1 MVNILVPVTLI
12 EMMIAIGLG
21 VMIKDILA
29 VARDWRLLLRAAA
42 ANYVLVPLATVG
54 LLLLFRANPMVSAGF
69 LILAACPGA
78 PYGPPATAIA
88 RGNVAAAVGLMV
100 LLAGSSAILAPL
112 VLGMVMPLVAGN
124 VQLTM
129 SAGKMVTTLLVT
141 QLLPLSIGVGVRHFY
156 PYSARLQK
164 PAQRLSTV
172 LNLILICLVVGAQ
185 YRMLLEIRFRGLF
198 GMLSLLL
205 ATLAIGWLL
214 GSRNIES
221 RKTMMLTTAL
231 RNVGVGLVIANG
243 AFAGTP
249 ALTAV
254 LAYGLIE
261 VAGSL
266 LVAFC
271 SRSATGSNETRRSV
285 VRNNAALS
293 DERLS

>member
-1 MVNILVPVTLI
+1 MDLQRMVNILVPVTLI

-21 VMIKDILA
+21 VAIRDVLA
-29 VARDWRLLLRAAA
+29 VARDWRLLLRAGA

-54 LLLLFRANPMVSAGF
+54 LLLLFRANPMVAAGF

-88 RGNVAAAVGLMV
+88 KGNVTASVGLMV

-112 VLGMVMPLVAGN
+112 VLLICMPIVAGN
-124 VQLTM
+124 VETTVNPGAM
-129 SAGKMVTTLLVT
+129 ISTLLVT
-141 QLLPLSIGVGVRHFY
+141 QLVPLCAGLALRHFY
-156 PYSARLQK
+156 PNAATKLHK
-164 PAQRLSTV
+164 PANRLSTL
-172 LNLILICLVVGAQ
+172 LNLILIGLILAAQ
-185 YRMLLEIRFRGLF
+185 YRMLLEIHLRGLC
-198 GMLSLLL
+198 GMLALLL

-214 GSRNIES
+214 GSREIEN

-231 RNVGVGLVIANG
+231 RNVGVALVIANG
-243 AFAGTP
+243 KFAGTP

-254 LAYGLIE
+254 LAYGLTE

-271 SRSATGSNETRRSV
+271 SRSTSGTKLAVAAT
-285 VRNNAALS
+285 
-293 DERLS
+293 

>member
-1 MVNILVPVTLI
+1 MVNILVPITLI

-21 VMIKDILA
+21 VAIRDVLA
-29 VARDWRLLLRAAA
+29 VARDWRLLLRAGA

-54 LLLLFRANPMVSAGF
+54 LLLLFRANPMVAAGF

-88 RGNVAAAVGLMV
+88 KGNVTAAVGLMV

-112 VLGMVMPLVAGN
+112 VLQVCMPIVAGN
-124 VQLTM
+124 VETTVN
-129 SAGKMVTTLLVT
+129 AGGMITTLLVT
-141 QLLPLSIGVGVRHFY
+141 QLVPLSLGLALRHFY
-156 PYSARLQK
+156 PTAASKLHK
-164 PAQRLSTV
+164 PANRVSTL
-172 LNLILICLVVGAQ
+172 LNLILICLILAAQ
-185 YRMLLEIRFRGLF
+185 YRMLLEIRFRGFF
-198 GMLSLLL
+198 GMFALLL

-214 GSRNIES
+214 GSRDIEN

-231 RNVGVGLVIANG
+231 RNVGVALVIANSK
-243 AFAGTP
+243 FAGTP

-271 SRSATGSNETRRSV
+271 SRSTSGTRLALAAT
-285 VRNNAALS
+285 
-293 DERLS
+293 

>member
-1 MVNILVPVTLI
+1 MEIERLVNILVPVTLI

-21 VMIKDILA
+21 VMIRDVLA

-42 ANYVLVPLATVG
+42 ANYVLVPAVTVG
-54 LLLLFRANPMVSAGF
+54 LLLLFRSNPMPAAGF

-88 RGNVAAAVGLMV
+88 RGNVTASVGLMV
-100 LLAGSSAILAPL
+100 LLAGSSAVVAPVILRL
-112 VLGMVMPLVAGN
+112 LMPLVAGD
-124 VQLTM
+124 VQTTVN
-129 SAGKMVTTLLVT
+129 AGKIIVTLLVT
-141 QLLPLSIGVGVRHFY
+141 QLVPLCVGLALRHFY
-156 PYSARLQK
+156 PETSAKLEK
-164 PAQRLSTV
+164 PAKRLSTV
-172 LNLILICLVVGAQ
+172 LNLALICLILIAQ
-185 YRMLLEIRFRGLF
+185 YRMLLEIQFRGLI
-198 GMLSLLL
+198 GMLVLLV

-214 GSRNIES
+214 GSRDVED

-261 VAGSL
+261 VGGSL
-266 LVAFC
+266 LVAFF
-271 SRSATGSNETRRSV
+271 SRSASGGNL
-285 VRNNAALS
+285 ALAGA
-293 DERLS
+293 